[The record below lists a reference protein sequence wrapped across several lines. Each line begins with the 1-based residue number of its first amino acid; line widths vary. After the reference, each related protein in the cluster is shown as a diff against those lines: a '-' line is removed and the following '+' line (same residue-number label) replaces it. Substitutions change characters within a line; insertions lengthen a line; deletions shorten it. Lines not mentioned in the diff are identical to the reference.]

1 MCYTLTSFLVP
12 TEKYQFCSPAANSL
26 LLSKPFLLCFIGNL
40 RGIENH
46 ISADDVKQPVVYVFE
61 LKYGK

>member
-1 MCYTLTSFLVP
+1 MCYTLTSCLVP

-46 ISADDVKQPVVYVFE
+46 ISADDVK
-61 LKYGK
+61 